1 MTLSSIGDLA
11 RSFTLRNQMTQL
23 KADLAQR
30 SQEVTTGRI
39 VDIGRAVRGDFTPL
53 TALDATLARLDA
65 FKSVTS
71 EAALSTKAMQ
81 SAISAVS
88 DMSGQLGSAL
98 LSVTGPGNPTSVNA
112 VAKDALAQFRSAVA
126 IFNARVADR
135 SLFGGTETRSPAL
148 APADVILDAVV
159 AAAASATTAQ
169 DVATAVDAWFA
180 DPAGYATVAYTGG
193 PALDPLTVAEGE
205 AVPLEATAT
214 DAGVRETLK
223 GLALAAMLDRGTL
236 AGNPAQRAELA
247 KTGGA
252 VLLEAADARGALA
265 ARIGTAEERI
275 AHATTRNSAEATAL
289 QIARLGIV
297 STDPY
302 EAATALTEA
311 ESQLDRLY
319 SVTARLSRL
328 SLANYL

>member
-11 RSFTLRNQMTQL
+11 RSFTLRNQTTQL
-23 KADLAQR
+23 KAELEQR

-39 VDIGRAVRGDFTPL
+39 RDIGRAVRGDFTAL
-53 TALDATLARLDA
+53 TALDATLARLDGY
-65 FKSVTS
+65 KSVTT
-71 EAALSTKAMQ
+71 EAALSTQAMQ
-81 SAISAVS
+81 SALATVS
-88 DMSGQLGSAL
+88 DMSGKLGSAL
-98 LSVTGPGNPTSVNA
+98 LSVTSPGNPTSVDA

-126 IFNARVADR
+126 TFNARVGDR

-169 DVATAVDAWFA
+169 GVAAAVDAWFA
-180 DPAGYATVAYTGG
+180 NPAGYAAVAYTGG
-193 PALDPLTVAEGE
+193 PALSPVTVAEGE
-205 AVPLEATAT
+205 AVALDATAV
-214 DAGVRETLK
+214 DAGVRDTLK

-236 AGNPAQRAELA
+236 GGNAAQRAELA
-247 KTGGA
+247 KTAGA

-265 ARIGTAEERI
+265 ARIGTAQERI
-275 AHATTRNSAEATAL
+275 ANAATRNSAEATAL
-289 QIARLGIV
+289 QIARIGIV
-297 STDPY
+297 SADPY

-311 ESQLDRLY
+311 ESQLDTLY
-319 SVTARLSRL
+319 AVTARLSRL

>member
-1 MTLSSIGDLA
+1 MTLTSIGDLA

-23 KADLAQR
+23 KADLGQR

-39 VDIGRAVRGDFTPL
+39 ADIGRALRGDFTPL

-65 FKSVTS
+65 FRSVTT
-71 EAALSTKAMQ
+71 EAALTTQAMQ
-81 SAISAVS
+81 ASLASVS
-88 DMSGQLGSAL
+88 DMSGRLGSTL
-98 LSVTGPGNPTSVNA
+98 LSVTGPGNPVSVDA

-126 IFNARVADR
+126 IFNTRVGDR
-135 SLFGGTETRSPAL
+135 SLFAGTETRSPAL

-159 AAAASATTAQ
+159 AAAATATTAQ
-169 DVATAVDAWFA
+169 DVETAVDAWFA

-193 PALDPLTVAEGE
+193 PALDPVTVAQGE
-205 AVPLEATAT
+205 AVPLEATAA

-247 KTGGA
+247 TAAGA
-252 VLLEAADARGALA
+252 VLLEAADTRGALA

-275 AHATTRNSAEATAL
+275 ANATTRNSAEATAL

-297 STDPY
+297 SVDPY
-302 EAATALTEA
+302 DAATALTEA
-311 ESQLDRLY
+311 ESQLDTLY
-319 SVTARLSRL
+319 TVTARLSRL

>member
-11 RSFTLRNQMTQL
+11 RSFTLRNQVTQL
-23 KADLAQR
+23 KADLERR
-30 SQEVTTGRI
+30 SQEVTTGR
-39 VDIGRAVRGDFTPL
+39 VGDIGRAIRGDFTPL

-65 FKSVTS
+65 FRSVTT
-71 EAALSTKAMQ
+71 EAALSTQAMQ
-81 SAISAVS
+81 SALASVS
-88 DMSGQLGSAL
+88 DMSGRLGSTL
-98 LSVTGPGNPTSVNA
+98 LSVTGPGNPTSVDA
-112 VAKDALAQFRSAVA
+112 VARDALAQFRSAVA
-126 IFNARVADR
+126 IFNTRVADR

-148 APADVILDAVV
+148 APADTILDAVV

-180 DPAGYATVAYTGG
+180 DPAGYAAIAYTGG
-193 PALDPLTVAEGE
+193 PGLDPLTVAQGE
-205 AVPLEATAT
+205 AVPLDATAA
-214 DAGVRETLK
+214 DPGVRETLK
-223 GLALAAMLDRGTL
+223 GLAMAAILDRGTL

-247 KTGGA
+247 TAAGA

-275 AHATTRNSAEATAL
+275 ANATTRNSSEATAL

-297 STDPY
+297 SVDPY
-302 EAATALTEA
+302 DAATALTEA
-311 ESQLDRLY
+311 ESQLDTLY
-319 SVTARLSRL
+319 TVTARLSRL

>member
-11 RSFTLRNQMTQL
+11 RSFTQRSQMTQL
-23 KADLAQR
+23 KAELERR
-30 SQEVTTGRI
+30 SQEMTTGRTA
-39 VDIGRAVRGDFTPL
+39 DIGHKLRGDLAPL
-53 TALDATLARLDA
+53 SSLDATLARLEA
-65 FKSVTS
+65 FKSVTT
-71 EAALSTKAMQ
+71 EAALATQSMQ
-81 SAISAVS
+81 SALAAVS
-88 DMSGQLGSAL
+88 DMSGRLGSTL
-98 LSVTGPGNPTSVNA
+98 LSVTGPGNPTSVDA

-126 IFNARVADR
+126 IFNTRVGDR
-135 SLFGGTETRSPAL
+135 SLFAGTETRSPAL
-148 APADVILDAVV
+148 APADAILDEVV

-180 DPAGYATVAYTGG
+180 DPAGYATLAYMGG
-193 PALDPLTVAEGE
+193 PALDPLTLAQGE
-205 AVPLEATAT
+205 AVPLEATAA

-236 AGNPAQRAELA
+236 AGNAAQRAKLA
-247 KTGGA
+247 TAAGA

-275 AHATTRNSAEATAL
+275 ANATTRNASEATAL

-297 STDPY
+297 SADPY

-311 ESQLDRLY
+311 ESQLDTLFA
-319 SVTARLSRL
+319 VTARLSRL

>member
-11 RSFTLRNQMTQL
+11 RSFTLRNQVTQL
-23 KADLAQR
+23 KAELERR
-30 SQEVTTGRI
+30 SQEVTTGRTG
-39 VDIGRAVRGDFTPL
+39 DIGRAVRGDFTPL

-65 FKSVTS
+65 FRSVTT
-71 EAALSTKAMQ
+71 EAALSTQAMQ
-81 SAISAVS
+81 SALASVS
-88 DMSGQLGSAL
+88 DMSGRLGSTL
-98 LSVTGPGNPTSVNA
+98 LSVTGPGNPTSVDA

-126 IFNARVADR
+126 IFNTRVGDR

-148 APADVILDAVV
+148 APADTILDAVV

-180 DPAGYATVAYTGG
+180 DPAGYATLAYTGG
-193 PALDPLTVAEGE
+193 PALDPLSVAQGE
-205 AVPLEATAT
+205 AVPLDATAA
-214 DAGVRETLK
+214 DAGVRETLR
-223 GLALAAMLDRGTL
+223 GLALAAILDRGIL

-247 KTGGA
+247 TAAGA
-252 VLLEAADARGALA
+252 ILLEAADVRGALA

-275 AHATTRNSAEATAL
+275 ANATTRNSAEATAL

-297 STDPY
+297 SADPY
-302 EAATALTEA
+302 DAATALTEA
-311 ESQLDRLY
+311 ESQLDTLY
-319 SVTARLSRL
+319 TVTARLSRL